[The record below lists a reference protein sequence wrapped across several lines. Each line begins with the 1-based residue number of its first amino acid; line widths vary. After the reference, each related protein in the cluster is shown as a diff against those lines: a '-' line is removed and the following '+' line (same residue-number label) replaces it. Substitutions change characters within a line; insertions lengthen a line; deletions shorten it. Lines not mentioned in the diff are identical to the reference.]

1 MSEQKNVG
9 ALSGIK
15 VIDLTRVLS
24 GPFCTMLLA
33 DMGAEVIKIE
43 PPKGDNV
50 RNQGDMVDG
59 YSSYFAQF
67 NRNKKSVILDLY
79 LESEKDI
86 LKSLLTDADVIVE
99 NFKAGVF
106 DKMGFDYD
114 TLKSINPKLI
124 SASVNGFGSKGEM
137 SDRPA
142 FDFIAQAL
150 SGFMSLNGTEESG
163 PMRAAMPISDLVA
176 GLYCAFGIVCALQ
189 SRNKTGKGQ
198 KVEASLTSG
207 LISMMAYLSSES
219 FVTGKAPNKSGNNHP
234 ILAPYGIFKTSDG
247 EIAVAPAS
255 DKFCSIFLE
264 CIDLISLLENE
275 LYKNN
280 SNRMKNRDNL
290 NEIVNERMISETSD
304 FWIKKLNKAGC
315 PAAKIVS
322 LPEALNSQLIQ
333 DNEMVISSNGPEGR
347 QIKMTGFPVKLSD
360 TPSQLYRSPP
370 LLGEHTNEILK
381 TIKKIMENS

>member
-1 MSEQKNVG
+1 MSEQKYIG

-79 LESEKDI
+79 VESEKDI
-86 LKSLLTDADVIVE
+86 LRSLLSDSDVVVE

-264 CIDLISLLENE
+264 CIDLISLLDNE

-280 SNRMKNRDNL
+280 SNRMKNRDSL

-360 TPSQLYRSPP
+360 TPSQLYRYPP

-381 TIKKIMENS
+381 TIKK

>member
-1 MSEQKNVG
+1 MTEQKNIG

-79 LESEKDI
+79 VETEKDI
-86 LKSLLTDADVIVE
+86 LKSLLSDADVVVE

-234 ILAPYGIFKTSDG
+234 ILAPYGIFQTSDG

-280 SNRMKNRDNL
+280 SNRMKNRDSL

-381 TIKKIMENS
+381 TIKK

>member
-1 MSEQKNVG
+1 MSEQKYIG

-15 VIDLTRVLS
+15 IIDLTRVLS

-79 LESEKDI
+79 VESEKDI
-86 LKSLLTDADVIVE
+86 LKSLLSDADVVVE
-99 NFKAGVF
+99 NFIAGVF

-280 SNRMKNRDNL
+280 SNRMKNRDSL

-381 TIKKIMENS
+381 TIKK

>member
-1 MSEQKNVG
+1 MSEQKYIG

-79 LESEKDI
+79 VETEKDI
-86 LKSLLTDADVIVE
+86 LKSLLSDADVVVE

-234 ILAPYGIFKTSDG
+234 ILAPYGIFKTLDG

-264 CIDLISLLENE
+264 CIGLISLLENE

-280 SNRMKNRDNL
+280 SNRMKNRDSL

-381 TIKKIMENS
+381 TIKK

>member
-1 MSEQKNVG
+1 MSEQKYIG

-79 LESEKDI
+79 VESEKDI
-86 LKSLLTDADVIVE
+86 LKSLLSDADVVVE

-280 SNRMKNRDNL
+280 SNRMKNRDSL

-347 QIKMTGFPVKLSD
+347 QIKMTGFPVKLSE
-360 TPSQLYRSPP
+360 TPSQLYRCPP

-381 TIKKIMENS
+381 TIKK

>member
-1 MSEQKNVG
+1 MSEQKYNG

-59 YSSYFAQF
+59 FSSYFAQF

-79 LESEKDI
+79 AESEKDI
-86 LKSLLTDADVIVE
+86 LRSLLLDADVVVE

-114 TLKSINPKLI
+114 TLQSINPKLI

-189 SRNKTGKGQ
+189 SRIKTDKGQ

-255 DKFCSIFLE
+255 DKFCRIFLE
-264 CIDLISLLENE
+264 CIDLTNLLENE

-280 SNRMKNRDNL
+280 SNRMKNRDSL
-290 NEIVNERMISETSD
+290 NEIVNKRMISETSD

-333 DNEMVISSNGPEGR
+333 DNDMVINSNGPEGR

-360 TPSQLYRSPP
+360 TPSQLYRCPP
-370 LLGEHTNEILK
+370 LLGDHTNEILK
-381 TIKKIMENS
+381 TIKK

>member
-1 MSEQKNVG
+1 MSEQKYNG

-79 LESEKDI
+79 VETEKDI
-86 LKSLLTDADVIVE
+86 LKSLLSDADVVVE

-234 ILAPYGIFKTSDG
+234 ILAPYGIFQTSDG

-264 CIDLISLLENE
+264 CIDLISLLDNE

-280 SNRMKNRDNL
+280 SNRMKNRDSL

-381 TIKKIMENS
+381 TIKK

>member
-1 MSEQKNVG
+1 MSEQKYIG

-79 LESEKDI
+79 VETEKDI
-86 LKSLLTDADVIVE
+86 LKSLLSDADVVVE

-264 CIDLISLLENE
+264 CIDLISLLDNE

-280 SNRMKNRDNL
+280 SNRMKNRDSL

-381 TIKKIMENS
+381 TIKNNGE

>member
-1 MSEQKNVG
+1 MSEQKYIG

-15 VIDLTRVLS
+15 IIDLTRVLS

-79 LESEKDI
+79 VESEKDI
-86 LKSLLTDADVIVE
+86 LKSLLSDADVVVE

-264 CIDLISLLENE
+264 CIDLTSLLENE

-280 SNRMKNRDNL
+280 SNRMKNRDSL

-381 TIKKIMENS
+381 TIKK

>member
-1 MSEQKNVG
+1 MSEQKYIG

-79 LESEKDI
+79 VETEKDI
-86 LKSLLTDADVIVE
+86 LKSLLSDADVVVE

-264 CIDLISLLENE
+264 CIGLISLLENE

-280 SNRMKNRDNL
+280 SNRMKNRDSL

-360 TPSQLYRSPP
+360 TPSQLYRHPP

-381 TIKKIMENS
+381 TIKK

>member
-1 MSEQKNVG
+1 MSEQKYIG

-79 LESEKDI
+79 VESEKDI
-86 LKSLLTDADVIVE
+86 LKSLLSDADVVVE

-234 ILAPYGIFKTSDG
+234 ILAPYGIFQTSDG

-264 CIDLISLLENE
+264 CIDLISLLDND

-280 SNRMKNRDNL
+280 SNRMKNRDSL

-333 DNEMVISSNGPEGR
+333 DNEMVINSNGPEGR

-381 TIKKIMENS
+381 TIKK

>member
-1 MSEQKNVG
+1 MTEQKNSG

-79 LESEKDI
+79 VETEKDI
-86 LKSLLTDADVIVE
+86 LKSLLSDADVVVE

-264 CIDLISLLENE
+264 CIDLISLLDNE

-280 SNRMKNRDNL
+280 SNRMKNRDSL

-360 TPSQLYRSPP
+360 TPSQLYRCPP

-381 TIKKIMENS
+381 TIKK

>member
-1 MSEQKNVG
+1 MSEQKNIG

-79 LESEKDI
+79 VETEKDI
-86 LKSLLTDADVIVE
+86 LKSLLSDADVIVE

-234 ILAPYGIFKTSDG
+234 ILAPYGIFKTLDG

-264 CIDLISLLENE
+264 CIDLTSLLENE

-280 SNRMKNRDNL
+280 SNRMKNRDSL

-360 TPSQLYRSPP
+360 TPSQLYRCPP

-381 TIKKIMENS
+381 TIKK

>member
-1 MSEQKNVG
+1 MSEQKNIG

-24 GPFCTMLLA
+24 GPRCTMLLA

-79 LESEKDI
+79 VESEKDI
-86 LKSLLTDADVIVE
+86 LRYLLSDSDVVVE

-264 CIDLISLLENE
+264 CIDLISLLDNE

-280 SNRMKNRDNL
+280 SNRMKNRDSL

-360 TPSQLYRSPP
+360 TPSQLYRCPP

-381 TIKKIMENS
+381 TIKK

>member
-1 MSEQKNVG
+1 MTEQKNIG

-79 LESEKDI
+79 VETEKDI
-86 LKSLLTDADVIVE
+86 LKSLLSDADVVVE

-234 ILAPYGIFKTSDG
+234 ILAPYGIFQTSDG

-264 CIDLISLLENE
+264 CIDLISLLDNE

-280 SNRMKNRDNL
+280 SNRMKNRDSL

-381 TIKKIMENS
+381 TIKK

>member
-1 MSEQKNVG
+1 MTEQKNIG
-9 ALSGIK
+9 SLSGIK

-79 LESEKDI
+79 KESEKEI
-86 LKSLLTDADVIVE
+86 LKSLISEADVVVE

-106 DKMGFDYD
+106 EKMGFDFE
-114 TLKSINPKLI
+114 TLKSINPRII

-137 SDRPA
+137 SDKPA

-176 GLYCAFGIVCALQ
+176 GLYCSFGIVCALH
-189 SRNKTGKGQ
+189 SRVKTGKGQ
-198 KVEASLTSG
+198 KVESCLTSG

-219 FVTGKAPNKSGNNHP
+219 FVTGKAPKKSGNNHP
-234 ILAPYGIFKTSDG
+234 ILAPYGIFQTSDG
-247 EIAVAPAS
+247 EVAVAPAS
-255 DKFCSIFLE
+255 DKFCNIFLE
-264 CIDLISLLENE
+264 CIDLTNLLENE

-280 SNRMKNRDNL
+280 ANRMKNR
-290 NEIVNERMISETSD
+290 EI
-304 FWIKKLNKAGC
+304 FK
-315 PAAKIVS
+315 
-322 LPEALNSQLIQ
+322 
-333 DNEMVISSNGPEGR
+333 
-347 QIKMTGFPVKLSD
+347 
-360 TPSQLYRSPP
+360 
-370 LLGEHTNEILK
+370 
-381 TIKKIMENS
+381 

>member
-1 MSEQKNVG
+1 MSEQKYIG

-79 LESEKDI
+79 VESEKDI
-86 LKSLLTDADVIVE
+86 LKSLLSDADVVVE

-280 SNRMKNRDNL
+280 SNRMKNRDSL

-360 TPSQLYRSPP
+360 TPSQLYRCPP

-381 TIKKIMENS
+381 TIKK

>member
-1 MSEQKNVG
+1 MSEQKYIG

-79 LESEKDI
+79 VETEKDI
-86 LKSLLTDADVIVE
+86 LKSLLSDADVVVE

-189 SRNKTGKGQ
+189 SRNKTDKGQ

-234 ILAPYGIFKTSDG
+234 ILAPYGIFQTSDG

-264 CIDLISLLENE
+264 CIDLISLLDNE

-280 SNRMKNRDNL
+280 SNRMKNRDSL

-381 TIKKIMENS
+381 TIKK